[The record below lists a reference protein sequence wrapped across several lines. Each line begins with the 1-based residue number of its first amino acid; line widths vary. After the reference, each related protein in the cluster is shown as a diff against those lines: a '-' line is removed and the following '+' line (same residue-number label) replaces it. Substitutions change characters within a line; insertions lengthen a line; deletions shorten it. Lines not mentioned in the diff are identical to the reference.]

1 MGRPPRGS
9 NQNLHTFEEE
19 EEINLIL
26 GQNTIVNIHPED
38 ISSSGEDID
47 ITKNK
52 NWRWIEKKLFYKS
65 SYPLL
70 ADPNSE
76 EVLSNC
82 LPNEITLKVDLSIY
96 QYTNDERM
104 FYVAASCR
112 GVLKFWKS
120 SFL

>member
-1 MGRPPRGS
+1 M
-9 NQNLHTFEEE
+9 
-19 EEINLIL
+19 IL

-52 NWRWIEKKLFYKS
+52 NWSREKLFYKS

-96 QYTNDERM
+96 LHMY
-104 FYVAASCR
+104 
-112 GVLKFWKS
+112 K
-120 SFL
+120 